1 MKKLQECLESK
12 TGMSLEDL
20 FRALDIEYKNEIQTI

>member
-1 MKKLQECLESK
+1 MKKLQNCLGLK

-20 FRALDIEYKNEIQTI
+20 FRALDIEYKDEI

>member
-1 MKKLQECLESK
+1 MKKLQECLEFK

-20 FRALDIEYKNEIQTI
+20 FRALDIEYKN